1 MEKERICWF
10 AARTRMGHELSVRN
24 RLLEL
29 KEEHFIPTKKTMR
42 MRNKRRKEVEV
53 PIVPNLV
60 FIRTTKSRACT
71 LANGGLPIFYLID
84 HNTHTLLEIPS
95 KQMDDFM
102 RVLDW
107 SPDSLCLSDVPLQVG
122 QRVQI
127 QKGELAGVEGTLLS
141 LPTRTYVLV
150 QLAGLLTAKVQ
161 VPKSYLVA
169 LPSVAK

>member
-1 MEKERICWF
+1 MKEEHIAWF
-10 AARTRMGHELSVRN
+10 AARTRMGHEISVRN
-24 RLLEL
+24 RLQEL
-29 KEEHFIPTKKTMR
+29 GEEYFIPTKWTLR
-42 MRNKRRKEVEV
+42 IRNQKKKEVEV
-53 PIVPNLV
+53 PLVPNLV

-84 HNTHTLLEIPS
+84 HNTHTLLEVPS
-95 KQMDDFM
+95 KQMEDFM

-107 SPDSLCLSDVPLQVG
+107 SPDSLCLSEIPLQVG
-122 QRVQI
+122 QKVQI

-161 VPKSYLVA
+161 VPKNYLVV
-169 LPSVAK
+169 LPSTIK